1 MKDQQALYGFHKTPF
16 TRELAANERLPLP
29 HHDDALHGIHEAVTN
44 RMSAALIAPAGA
56 GKTTILRHLKDMLP
70 DSRYRVRYVKVTS
83 LSKRDM
89 CREISAVCGIA
100 PAGTYPSLVRGL
112 QEYFE
117 SSYSIDGLRPVL
129 LLDEAHDLRPDTLG
143 MTRILT
149 NFDMDSKLVLSIV
162 LSGQHGLEKMLA
174 RDDLQSVTKRLNHC
188 STLRLL
194 SRDETKSYLEHRCAV
209 AGASNFPFDNGA
221 VETVFEISRG
231 NLRAIDSLA
240 FKAISKSAGRE
251 SQTIT
256 SADVV
261 AARKELL

>member
-1 MKDQQALYGFHKTPF
+1 MKDPQALCGFHKAPF
-16 TRELAANERLPLP
+16 TRELAPNERMPLP
-29 HHDDALHGIHEAVTN
+29 HLDEALDGIHGAVTS

-56 GKTTILRHLKDMLP
+56 GKTTILRNLKEMLP
-70 DSRYRVRYVKVTS
+70 EARYRVRYVKVTS

-112 QEYFE
+112 QEHFE
-117 SSYSIDGLRPVL
+117 NSFSIDGLRPVL
-129 LLDEAHDLRPDTLG
+129 LLDEAHDLRLETLG
-143 MTRILT
+143 MVRILT

-174 RDDLQSVTKRLNHC
+174 KDEMQSVTKRLNHC

-194 SRDETKSYLEHRCAV
+194 SRDETKQYLEHRCAV
-209 AGASNFPFDNGA
+209 AGASDFPFDSGA
-221 VETVFEISRG
+221 AETVFEISRG
-231 NLRAIDSLA
+231 NLRAIDTLA
-240 FKAISKSAGRE
+240 FKAIFKAAKRE
-251 SQTIT
+251 SSTIT

>member
-1 MKDQQALYGFHKTPF
+1 MKDQQALFGFHKAPF
-16 TRELAANERLPLP
+16 TREIAPNERLPLP
-29 HHDDALHGIHEAVTN
+29 HLDEALHGIHDAVTG

-56 GKTTILRHLKDMLP
+56 GKTTILRALRDKLP
-70 DSRYRVRYVKVTS
+70 EARYRVRYVKVTS

-112 QEYFE
+112 QEHFE
-117 SSYSIDGLRPVL
+117 NSFSIDGLRPVL
-129 LLDEAHDLRPDTLG
+129 LLDEAHDMRLDTLG
-143 MTRILT
+143 MVRILT
-149 NFDMDSKLVLSIV
+149 NFDMDSKLVLSVV

-174 RDDLQSVTKRLNHC
+174 KDEMQSVTKRINHC

-194 SRDETKSYLEHRCAV
+194 SRDETTRYLEHRCAV
-209 AGASNFPFDNGA
+209 AGASDFPFDNGA
-221 VETVFEISRG
+221 VESVFELSRG

-240 FKAISKSAGRE
+240 FKSLAKAAQQESSTVSSAHV
-251 SQTIT
+251 I
-256 SADVV
+256 